1 MFRPAALEPERLQLA
16 PPQSAPLASV
26 PVLVQRL
33 LPIRLGE
40 LRPRLPRLVRRQL
53 QLALVAPQRSR
64 ARSVACRFLRPALPP
79 PSHWKMRIRL
89 RVMVWVPRQ
98 LAIADALRAHWIRG
112 LRRWLLLAS
121 APPERPTE
129 LHRDEATLSQHRAPQ
144 QLCGVRRAV
153 RQRVVALHRQAAR
166 STNRLPRA
174 CRTRSQPKS
183 CALPDSLPCFR
194 SVAMLLRKQ
203 FARYCGSLLPISA
216 KRWPDCL

>member
-33 LPIRLGE
+33 LPIRLVE

-64 ARSVACRFLRPALPP
+64 ARSAACRFLRPALPP
-79 PSHWKMRIRL
+79 SHWKMRIGP
-89 RVMVWVPRQ
+89 RVVVSGPRQ
-98 LAIADALRAHWIRG
+98 LAVAGAVCAHRIRG

-129 LHRDEATLSQHRAPQ
+129 LHRDEATLNRHRAPQ

-166 STNRLPRA
+166 STNRLPA
-174 CRTRSQPKS
+174 AGRTRSQSKS